1 MSKYKVGFLVD
12 SRANSFSTNAEVI
25 DLIDDWKYTEEE
37 AKEIIKN
44 DVLLEKLFEDWLSN
58 TLETSYAVLET
69 EEEIEDWDSMCN

>member
-12 SRANSFSTNAEVI
+12 SRANSFSINAEVI

-58 TLETSYAVLET
+58 TIETSYAVLET

>member
-25 DLIDDWKYTEEE
+25 DLIDDWKYTEEK

-58 TLETSYAVLET
+58 TIETSYAVLET

>member
-12 SRANSFSTNAEVI
+12 SRANSFSANAEVI

-58 TLETSYAVLET
+58 TIETSYAVLET